1 MTRRSGPTHAP
12 APDRWLE
19 EVLELSRSFGADP
32 EFSRGGGGNSSVKAG
47 GVLFIKPS
55 GLPLAALTADALI
68 ALDIVPLTAFLNAD
82 GAASGPAWAGDR
94 DAATGTDQVM
104 QVALDARLNPDDDR
118 RPSVEFLFHAL
129 LPERFVLHTHPTDIN
144 ALTCSA
150 DGAGLAT
157 RLFGDRVLWVPYT
170 DPGLPLARAI
180 RDARAASEAR
190 TGRPAP
196 NAVLLQNHGLIVSGD
211 RAADVSA
218 TSAAIVRAVR
228 ARLDEAGMSGAAG
241 AGPAGDATNDGS
253 TGSDRVAAAI
263 DPAAGTGDPERPAG
277 DPAHEPVA
285 RSARERALVQAIA
298 PALRALL
305 AAGDH
310 LKVVTFDDSPLA
322 VEMASSRLGREQ
334 AVGGP
339 LTPDQIVYA
348 GSWPL
353 LLEGVDDPGAPDL
366 VGSVEDAI
374 AGHRRAHGAPPT
386 IVLVPALGL
395 FAAGESY
402 RQADTARHIYLDAMR
417 VVRGATRLGGVRPL
431 APAERAFIERWE
443 AEDYRR
449 RVDSGIPAAGRGR
462 GIVAVVTGAAQG
474 FGLAIAR
481 DLVAQGA
488 HVVLADLNATLAET
502 EAGRLADEF
511 GVGRA
516 AGLPIDVTDER
527 SVGDCIHEAV
537 RRYGGFDLLVSNAG
551 MLRAGRV
558 TSQPLAE
565 FDAVTRVNY
574 RGYFLC
580 VRHAAPILARQH
592 AARPSYRSD
601 IVEIN
606 SKSGLAGSSRNSAYA
621 GSKFG
626 GIGLTQSFALEL
638 VGDGIKV
645 NAICPGNFLQGP
657 LWSDPENGLLV
668 QYLRE
673 GKVPG
678 ATSVDDVRRFYEAK
692 VPMGRGCTPADVL
705 EALYYVVAQQYETGQ
720 ALPVTGGQVMLS

>member
-1 MTRRSGPTHAP
+1 VIPPPGTNGGLAPGP
-12 APDRWLE
+12 WLDDI
-19 EVLELSRSFGADP
+19 LELSRSFGSDP
-32 EFSRGGGGNSSVKAG
+32 DFSRGGGGNSSVKVG
-47 GVLFIKPS
+47 DVLYIKPS
-55 GLPLAALTADALI
+55 GLPLAALTAQALI
-68 ALDIVPLTAFLNAD
+68 ALNLAPLTAFLNAD
-82 GAASGPAWAGDR
+82 RAPDGPGETTTPGDASGPT
-94 DAATGTDQVM
+94 DAM
-104 QVALDARLNPDDDR
+104 EVALSARMDPTDDR

-129 LPERFVLHTHPTDIN
+129 LPERFVLHTHPTDVN
-144 ALTCSA
+144 AITCSA
-150 DGAGLAT
+150 DGAGLAD
-157 RLFGDRVLWVPYT
+157 RLFGDRALWVPYT

-180 RDARAASEAR
+180 RDTRASFEAR
-190 TGRPAP
+190 TRLPAP
-196 NAVLLQNHGLIVSGD
+196 KAVLLQNHGLIVCGD
-211 RAADVSA
+211 SASEVSA
-218 TSAAIVRAVR
+218 TSASIVSAVR
-228 ARLDEAGMSGAAG
+228 ARLAEPAGEQAPARAAASAEAPAPSGGAAR
-241 AGPAGDATNDGS
+241 ATDRQARVLIDALG
-253 TGSDRVAAAI
+253 
-263 DPAAGTGDPERPAG
+263 
-277 DPAHEPVA
+277 
-285 RSARERALVQAIA
+285 

-305 AAGDH
+305 ATGDR

-322 VEMASSRLGREQ
+322 VEMASSSLGGELARS
-334 AVGGP
+334 GP

-353 LLEGVDDPGAPDL
+353 LLADLYEAGSPDIVARLEG
-366 VGSVEDAI
+366 AI
-374 AGHRRAHGAPPT
+374 AGHRRDHGVLPT
-386 IVLVPALGL
+386 IVLAPGLGL

-402 RQADTARHIYLDAMR
+402 RQADTARHTYLDAMR
-417 VVRGATRLGGVRPL
+417 VARGAGRLGGVRPL
-431 APAERAFIERWE
+431 APAERSFIERWE
-443 AEDYRR
+443 AEEYRR
-449 RVDSGIPAAGRGR
+449 TVDSGIPAAGRVR
-462 GIVAVVTGAAQG
+462 GLVAVVTGAAQG

-488 HVVLADLNATLAET
+488 HVVLADINATPAET
-502 EAGRLADEF
+502 EAGMLTDEF
-511 GVGRA
+511 GAGRA
-516 AGLPIDVTDER
+516 VGLQVDVTDEG
-527 SVGDCIHEAV
+527 SVGDCFHEVV

-580 VRHAAPILARQH
+580 VRYAAPILARQH
-592 AARPSYRSD
+592 EARPAYWSD

-606 SKSGLAGSSRNSAYA
+606 SKSGLVGSSRNSAYA

-626 GIGLTQSFALEL
+626 GVGLTQSFALEL

-645 NAICPGNFLQGP
+645 NAICPGNFLDGP
-657 LWSDPENGLLV
+657 LWADPENGLLV